1 MGVSIRAVKCSC
13 HIFIAIHCFLAPF
26 QQFFVCFITKEQ
38 DVCYCSHLYVFEIVT
53 FSLKRMSVK
62 NALGVKKFSS
72 SCVINSFYRKT
83 GCLLIT
89 LLIKM
94 ALLSKYRKF
103 LKFRKTLQP
112 QCLERATMFFQVPV
126 ALGMRDTSFHLTV
139 EFSPQLIFFHSQT
152 LNLNGCSITL
162 SG

>member
-53 FSLKRMSVK
+53 FSVFMSVK
-62 NALGVKKFSS
+62 MPWESKFPS

-139 EFSPQLIFFHSQT
+139 EFSPQLIFFT
-152 LNLNGCSITL
+152 PKL
-162 SG
+162 